1 MRTVGSPIG
10 ALGVDT
16 RISGYILPGME
27 IVKIRRVGNSNVI
40 SLPRGLERLG
50 YTSGTSVVVDELES
64 GELRVV
70 PASRVHELIR
80 ETGRRV
86 VAENREAL
94 EILERHDRRQVP
106 AAARRRR
113 RAR

>member
-1 MRTVGSPIG
+1 MDV
-10 ALGVDT
+10 
-16 RISGYILPGME
+16 
-27 IVKIRRVGNSNVI
+27 VKIRRVGNSNVI
-40 SLPRGLERLG
+40 SLPKGLERLG

-70 PASRVHELIR
+70 PATRVRELIR

-94 EILERHDRRQVP
+94 EILERHDRQRP
-106 AAARRRR
+106 AASSRSRARRHVG
-113 RAR
+113 

>member
-1 MRTVGSPIG
+1 MDV
-10 ALGVDT
+10 
-16 RISGYILPGME
+16 
-27 IVKIRRVGNSNVI
+27 VKIRRVGNSNVI

-70 PASRVHELIR
+70 PASKVRELMR

-94 EILERHDRRQVP
+94 EILERHDRTQS
-106 AAARRRR
+106 ARSSRSRSR
-113 RAR
+113 RAVG

>member
-1 MRTVGSPIG
+1 MDV
-10 ALGVDT
+10 
-16 RISGYILPGME
+16 
-27 IVKIRRVGNSNVI
+27 VKIRRVGNSNVI

-70 PASRVHELIR
+70 PASKVRELMR

-94 EILERHDRRQVP
+94 EILERHDRTQP
-106 AAARRRR
+106 ARSSRSRSR
-113 RAR
+113 RAVG